1 MMKYLF
7 SGITGISVVSIV
19 LCLQACNISYSNKA
33 KSWNPYK
40 ELNMLIFESDNKKR
54 DSIFIGEIKEVQ
66 QGSNQVTTVN
76 AEIVKRD
83 SLHSKNR
90 ITTLMTI
97 TSWESGDGTVTIN
110 LNTDN
115 ARLWPFTT
123 QRTTWLDSIPKTTT
137 TVSDVEYRDV
147 ITLEPDSTHPDYA
160 SFASNKTFVTEI
172 LWSKSNGLIQ
182 YKLKDG
188 STWKLVKKYSI

>member
-1 MMKYLF
+1 MKYLF
-7 SGITGISVVSIV
+7 STITVIAVVSIV
-19 LCLQACNISYSNKA
+19 LCLQSCNVNYSNKA

-66 QGSNQVTTVN
+66 QGPNQVMTVK

-83 SLHSKNR
+83 SLHPKNR

-97 TSWESGDGTVTIN
+97 TSWETGDGAITIN
-110 LNTDN
+110 LDTEN
-115 ARLWPFTT
+115 ARLWPFTEK
-123 QRTTWLDSIPKTTT
+123 RTSWLDSIPKSTS

-147 ITLEPDSTHPDYA
+147 ITLEPDSTHADYA
-160 SFASNKTFVTEI
+160 SFATSKTFVTEI
-172 LWSKSNGLIQ
+172 LWSKLNGLIQ

>member
-1 MMKYLF
+1 MKYLF
-7 SGITGISVVSIV
+7 SGITGITVISII

-54 DSIFIGEIKEVQ
+54 DSIFIGEIKEEQ
-66 QGSNQVTTVN
+66 QGTNQVINVN

-83 SLHSKNR
+83 SLHAKNKI
-90 ITTLMTI
+90 ITFMTI
-97 TSWESGDGTVTIN
+97 TSWETGDGAITIN
-110 LNTDN
+110 LNTEH
-115 ARLWPFTT
+115 ARLWPFTA
-123 QRTTWLDSIPKTTT
+123 QRTTWLDSIPKTTA
-137 TVSDVEYRDV
+137 TVNDIEYRDV
-147 ITLEPDSTHPDYA
+147 ISLTPDSTHADYA
-160 SFASNKTFVTEI
+160 SFSGNTIFVTEI
-172 LWSKSNGLIQ
+172 LWSKINGLIQ